1 MGGHSFYMI
10 LGICLGGLSMLLRY
24 RANYLV
30 RLLQFP
36 WAFSIKIQEQT
47 FSNPDGGFLHYFL
60 LVFLIPRNSL

>member
-1 MGGHSFYMI
+1 
-10 LGICLGGLSMLLRY
+10 MLLRY